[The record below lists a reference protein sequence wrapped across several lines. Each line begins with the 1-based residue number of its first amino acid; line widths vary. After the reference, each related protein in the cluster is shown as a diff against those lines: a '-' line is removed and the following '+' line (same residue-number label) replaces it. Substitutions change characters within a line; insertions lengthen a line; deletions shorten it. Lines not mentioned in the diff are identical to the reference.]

1 MLDLLLIA
9 GFVFAAGVIYFCTKK
24 LTDKLDPYYAEN
36 ETESRSVY
44 NIAVQDMLFLQEM
57 ERFLDQTKC
66 TFYTGSREE
75 ILSDC
80 SVRRMDAV
88 ILSDGT
94 IEPEESLLMNRLV
107 GKYYSSVLS
116 IKTDTA
122 DLKVLSQKPHSVT
135 IFYQNS
141 FRGILDSMISQGV
154 LVVE

>member
-9 GFVFAAGVIYFCTKK
+9 GFVFAAGVIYFCAVK
-24 LTDKLDPYYAEN
+24 LTDRIDPYQAES
-36 ETESRSVY
+36 ETESRTVY
-44 NIAVQDMLFLQEM
+44 NIAVQDVIFLQEM
-57 ERFLDQTKC
+57 DRFLDQNKC

-80 SVRRMDAV
+80 SLRRMDAV
-88 ILSDGT
+88 ILSDDT
-94 IEPEESLLMNRLV
+94 IEPEDSLLMNRLV

-116 IKTDTA
+116 IKTDMT

-135 IFYQNS
+135 ILYQNS
-141 FRGILDSMISQGV
+141 FRGIVESMISQGI